1 VLLVTA
7 HPDDE
12 ALFFSPMLLA
22 VPRGVQ
28 VFSLCLSHG
37 DSEGLGQVRK
47 EEFHRA
53 MDVLKVPGNRRWV
66 LNHPHLQDDIRVM
79 WEPNVVAA
87 QVEPYVTDYGIDTIL
102 TFDDYGVSSHPNHIS
117 IIRGVRHMLETNLF
131 AKPPKVYSLTTTSLL
146 PKYTGV
152 FGGVFVRFALW
163 LKILIKGLPI
173 VNLFTSNWA
182 TTPIFISGAEQYIRG
197 LSAMKEHWSQMV
209 WFRWLNVFFSRYMWV
224 NEWEEVK
231 IVQAAKARI

>member
-1 VLLVTA
+1 
-7 HPDDE
+7 
-12 ALFFSPMLLA
+12 LFFSPTLLA

-53 MDVLKVPGNRRWV
+53 MDVLKIPENRRWI

-117 IIRGVRHMLETNLF
+117 IIRGIRHMLETNLF
-131 AKPPKVYSLTTTSLL
+131 AKPPKVYGLTTASLL

-152 FGGVFVRFALW
+152 FGGVFARFVLW

-173 VNLFTSNWA
+173 VNLFTRNWE

-197 LSAMKEHWSQMV
+197 LSAMKQHWSQMV

-224 NEWEEVK
+224 NEWEEVR
-231 IVQAAKARI
+231 IVQAAKASI